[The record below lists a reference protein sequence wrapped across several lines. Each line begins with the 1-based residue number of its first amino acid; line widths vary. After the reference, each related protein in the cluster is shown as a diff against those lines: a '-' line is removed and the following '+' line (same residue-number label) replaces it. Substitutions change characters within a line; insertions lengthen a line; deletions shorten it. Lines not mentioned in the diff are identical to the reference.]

1 MMLTRYVRARVIVAG
16 KDVTKDISP
25 YLKSVSYEDVE
36 TGETDTIELELQDA
50 ERLFIAD
57 WFPQRGDTL
66 EVELIRDSWQGDGQ
80 IETLPLGLFEVD
92 EITNS
97 YPPNVA
103 KVKGNS
109 CPQNSAL
116 RQVDESRSWENF
128 KLSEIAADIAKR
140 AGVELFFEA
149 AEDPAI
155 KRAEQAE
162 LSALA
167 FLEKLCKD
175 NGLALK
181 FADGKLII
189 FDEVKLEAQEPLST
203 LVYDLSVI
211 KQFSATATLSEI
223 YKSCEVVYKDGK
235 KDELLQGKFED
246 STKTDGKVLKINQK
260 VENQGEAEK
269 LARKKLRE
277 KNKDEIRIQL
287 TTTGR
292 FEYLSGQVVA
302 LEGHGFYDG
311 RYLIE
316 RATHKVG
323 NGYEVSMELRK
334 CLTGY

>member
-1 MMLTRYVRARVIVAG
+1 MLTRYVSVRVIVAG

-50 ERLFIAD
+50 ARLFVTD
-57 WFPQRGDTL
+57 WFPKRGDTL

-80 IETLPLGLFEVD
+80 IETLPLGLFEID

-116 RQVDESRSWENF
+116 RQVDDSRSWENF

-149 AEDPAI
+149 SEDPAI

-189 FDEVKLEAQEPLST
+189 FDEVKLEAQEPIST
-203 LVYDLSVI
+203 LAYDLSVI
-211 KQFSATATLSEI
+211 KQFNATATLSEI
-223 YKSCEVVYKDGK
+223 YKSCEVVYKHGK
-235 KDELLQGKFED
+235 QDELFQGKFED
-246 STKTDGKVLKINQK
+246 ATKTDGKILKINQK

-277 KNKDEIRIQL
+277 KNKGEIKIQL
-287 TTTGR
+287 TMTGR

-323 NGYEVSMELRK
+323 NGYDVSLELRK

>member
-1 MMLTRYVRARVIVAG
+1 MLARYIGVRVIVAG

-36 TGETDTIELELQDA
+36 TGETDTIELELQDVA
-50 ERLFIAD
+50 RLFVAD
-57 WFPQRGDTL
+57 WFPKRGDTL

-80 IETLPLGLFEVD
+80 IETLPLGLFEID

-116 RQVDESRSWENF
+116 RQVDDSRSWENF

-149 AEDPAI
+149 EEDPTI

-189 FDEVKLEAQEPLST
+189 FDEVKLEAQEPIST
-203 LVYDLSVI
+203 LAYDLSVI
-211 KQFSATATLSEI
+211 KQFNATATLSEI
-223 YKSCEVVYKDGK
+223 YKSCEVVYKHGK
-235 KDELLQGKFED
+235 QDELFQGKFED
-246 STKTDGKVLKINQK
+246 ATKTDGKILKVNQK
-260 VENQGEAEK
+260 VESQAEAEK

-277 KNKDEIRIQL
+277 KNKDEVKVQL
-287 TTTGR
+287 TTVGR

-302 LEGHGFYDG
+302 LSGHGFYDG

-323 NGYEVSMELRK
+323 NGYDVSLELRK